1 MTAPAASKPKAG
13 LEDTVATS
21 SAICYLDGD
30 RGVLA
35 YCGYDIHDLA
45 KHATFEEVCFLLWH
59 RRLPT
64 RAELGDLQSQLVAA
78 RPLPEPILRLMRQLS
93 PGNPSTGSGLPRAE
107 SRGNLMDALRT
118 LTSALSHYDA
128 DANDNSPAANYR
140 KAVRLTAQISSLVA
154 TMGRPS
160 GGQGTVVPDP
170 VLGHAANFLYM
181 LTGERP
187 SSLATR
193 AFDVALILHADH
205 ELNASTFAAR
215 VAAATLTD
223 IHSATVAAI
232 GTLKGPLHG
241 GANAD
246 VMRLLLEIGSDAP
259 LEKAEEV
266 VRAKL
271 ANKEKIPGFGH
282 RVYHTEDPRAT
293 HLRQMSRDLGQR
305 SGQPVWY
312 EMSQRIEALVKAEK
326 KLNAN
331 VDFYSASTYHAL
343 GIDVDLFTP
352 IFAVSRISGW
362 TAHVLEQYANN
373 RLIRPRAEYV
383 GPEYPQRYIPLDA
396 R

>member
-1 MTAPAASKPKAG
+1 MTTATEKPKAG
-13 LEDTVATS
+13 LEDTVATT

-45 KHATFEEVCFLLWH
+45 QHATFEEVCYLLWH

-78 RPLPEPILRLMRQLS
+78 RPLPEGVLRAMRAL
-93 PGNPSTGSGLPRAE
+93 PAGNG
-107 SRGNLMDALRT
+107 MDQLRT
-118 LTSALSHYDA
+118 LTSELSHYDP
-128 DANDNSPAANYR
+128 DANDNSPQANDR
-140 KAVRLTAQISSLVA
+140 KAIRLTAQLASLVA
-154 TMGRPS
+154 AMGRTNAGRAPV
-160 GGQGTVVPDP
+160 QPDP

-187 SSLATR
+187 GALATR

-215 VAAATLTD
+215 VIAATLSD
-223 IHSATVAAI
+223 IHSAIVGAI
-232 GTLKGPLHG
+232 GALKGPLHG

-246 VMRLLLEIGSDAP
+246 VMRLLLEIGQDAP
-259 LEKAEEV
+259 LDKAEEV
-266 VRAKL
+266 VRGKL
-271 ANKEKIPGFGH
+271 ARKEKIPGFGH

-293 HLRQMSRDLGQR
+293 HLRQMAKELGDR
-305 SGQPVWY
+305 AGQPQWFA
-312 EMSQRIEALVKAEK
+312 MSQRIEALVKAEK
-326 KLNAN
+326 KLNPN
-331 VDFYSASTYHAL
+331 VDFYSASTYHVL
-343 GIDVDLFTP
+343 GIPIDLFTP
-352 IFAVSRISGW
+352 IFAVSRVSGW

-373 RLIRPRAEYV
+373 RLIRPRADYI
-383 GPEYPQRYIPLDA
+383 GPEYPQRYTALEN

>member
-1 MTAPAASKPKAG
+1 MSTVEKPKAG

-45 KHATFEEVCFLLWH
+45 RHATFEEVCYLLWH

-64 RAELGDLQSQLVAA
+64 RAELGDLQSQLIAA
-78 RPLPEPILRLMRQLS
+78 RPLPEPVLRLMHALP
-93 PGNPSTGSGLPRAE
+93 PGNA
-107 SRGNLMDALRT
+107 MDTLRT
-118 LTSALSHYDA
+118 LTSALGHYDA
-128 DANDNSPAANYR
+128 DAADQSPQANYR

-154 TMGRPS
+154 TMGRMAR
-160 GGQGTVVPDP
+160 GQGPIDPDP

-181 LTGERP
+181 LTGDRP
-187 SSLATR
+187 SGLATH
-193 AFDVALILHADH
+193 AFDVALTLHADH

-223 IHSATVAAI
+223 IHSAIVGAI
-232 GTLKGPLHG
+232 GALKGPLHG

-246 VMRLLLEIGSDAP
+246 VMRLLLEIGKDAG

-271 ANKEKIPGFGH
+271 ARKEKIPGFGH

-305 SGQPVWY
+305 AGEPQWS
-312 EMSQRIEALVKAEK
+312 EMSERIEALVKGDK
-326 KLNAN
+326 KLNPN
-331 VDFYSASTYHAL
+331 VDFYSATTYHAL

-352 IFAVSRISGW
+352 IFAVSRVSGW
-362 TAHVLEQYANN
+362 TAHVLEQYAHN

-383 GPEYPQRYIPLDA
+383 GPEYPQRYQPLDA

>member
-1 MTAPAASKPKAG
+1 MTTASKPKAG

-45 KHATFEEVCFLLWH
+45 RHATFEEVCFLLWH
-59 RRLPT
+59 RRLPS
-64 RAELGDLQSQLVAA
+64 RAELGDLQSQLIAA
-78 RPLPEPILRLMRQLS
+78 RPLPEAVVRLMRALP
-93 PGNPSTGSGLPRAE
+93 PGNT
-107 SRGNLMDALRT
+107 MDALRT

-128 DANDNSPAANYR
+128 DADQSTPQANYA
-140 KAVRLTAQISSLVA
+140 KAVRLTAQMASLVA
-154 TMGRPS
+154 TMGRLEK
-160 GGQGTVVPDP
+160 GGGPIQPDP
-170 VLGHAANFLYM
+170 VLSHAANFLYM

-187 SSLATR
+187 SALATR
-193 AFDVALILHADH
+193 AFDIALILHADH

-215 VAAATLTD
+215 VAAATLSD
-223 IHSATVAAI
+223 IHSSIVGAVGA
-232 GTLKGPLHG
+232 LKGPLHG

-246 VMRLLLEIGSDAP
+246 VMRLLLEIGADAP

-271 ANKEKIPGFGH
+271 ARKEKIPGFGH

-293 HLRQMSRDLGQR
+293 HLREMSRDLGQR
-305 SGQPVWY
+305 AGQPIWY
-312 EMSQRIEALVKAEK
+312 EMSQRIEALVKSEK
-326 KLNAN
+326 KLNPN

-343 GIDVDLFTP
+343 GIDIDLFTP
-352 IFAVSRISGW
+352 IFAVSRVSGW

-373 RLIRPRAEYV
+373 RLIRPRAEYI
-383 GPEYPQRYIPLDA
+383 GPEYPQRYQPLEA

>member
-1 MTAPAASKPKAG
+1 MATAAEKPKAG

-45 KHATFEEVCFLLWH
+45 RHATFEEVCYLLWH

-64 RAELGDLQSQLVAA
+64 RAELGDLQSQLTAGRA
-78 RPLPEPILRLMRQLS
+78 LPEPIIRLMRSLP
-93 PGNPSTGSGLPRAE
+93 PGNG
-107 SRGNLMDALRT
+107 MDLRRT
-118 LTSALSHYDA
+118 LTSALSHYDP
-128 DANDNSPAANYR
+128 DAADNSPAANYR
-140 KAVRLTAQISSLVA
+140 KAVRLTAQIGSLVA
-154 TMGRPS
+154 TMGRVAS
-160 GGQGTVVPDP
+160 GGGPIEPDP

-181 LTGERP
+181 LTGQRP
-187 SSLATR
+187 GGLETR

-223 IHSATVAAI
+223 IHSAIVGAI
-232 GTLKGPLHG
+232 GALKGPLHG

-246 VMRLLLEIGSDAP
+246 AMRMLLEIGADGPA
-259 LEKAEEV
+259 EKAEEV

-271 ANKEKIPGFGH
+271 ARKEKIPGFGH

-305 SGQPVWY
+305 AGQPIWFD
-312 EMSQRIEALVKAEK
+312 MSQRIEALVKAEK
-326 KLNAN
+326 SLNPN

-343 GIDVDLFTP
+343 GIEIDLFTP
-352 IFAVSRISGW
+352 IFAVSRVSGW

-383 GPEYPQRYIPLDA
+383 GPEYPQRYQPLDS